1 MSSIHKTNNNNLSKE
16 MCRNSNLREEHL
28 ASMEYYCTNNPIEP
42 SEQLEEMI
50 VHITDQLYSDYHV
63 CVSEKCVRR
72 HLIRF
77 SKEYRKRKSE
87 KQRVLNQNKVLE
99 NDTITEE
106 HVALMEYYMNNNPV
120 VTSEQLKEM
129 TVHLNDQI
137 QSDYQV
143 NVSEECIRRH
153 LIRLSGERRKSLKVK
168 K

>member
-1 MSSIHKTNNNNLSKE
+1 MNIQSCQNCNLK
-16 MCRNSNLREEHL
+16 EEHL
-28 ASMEYYCTNNPIEP
+28 SLMKYYCTNNPVVT

-50 VHITDQLYSDYHV
+50 VHVTDQLYSDFHV
-63 CVSEKCVRR
+63 SVSEKCVRR

-87 KQRVLNQNKVLE
+87 KQRVLNQNTLT
-99 NDTITEE
+99 NE

-143 NVSEECIRRH
+143 NVSEECVRRH

-168 K
+168 KIIKQ